1 MDCGKEVPGAEIMK
15 DVLSCKV
22 PQCLPCVQKAKAL
35 EASRPVTRPK
45 PPAKPKKKKGKKSSN
60 WDDEDSEDDM
70 HPEKLEKI
78 VGVMKP
84 SITFF
89 GEKLHSTFVIA

>member
-1 MDCGKEVPGAEIMK
+1 MG

-22 PQCLPCVQKAKAL
+22 PQCSPCVQKAKAL

-45 PPAKPKKKKGKKSSN
+45 PPAKPKKKSKKSSN
-60 WDDEDSEDDM
+60 WDDDDSEDDKP
-70 HPEKLEKI
+70 PEKLEKI